1 MAGATP
7 RDLHIDQLLT
17 NVSLMYRN
25 QTYIADQIFP
35 TVPVVK
41 QSNKLVKYD
50 QSHWFRDDAKLRAPG
65 TKSQGGGWTVDTSA
79 LYFCDRFSY
88 RHEIYDEE
96 RDNADQ
102 PFNLDVEATEFVTDK
117 MQIRREVALATDF
130 FTTGVWG
137 TDKAGATDFTKW
149 SDYANSSPMQD
160 IFGWKDLVEGQ
171 IGREPN
177 KLVLGKQVWT
187 QLKWHPDLIDL
198 IKYTQKGQMSQEL
211 FAATV
216 EFPSVLVGRAIS
228 TVSPEGTAEGSVAY
242 TRVWGKN
249 ALMVYTPDRPS
260 LMTPSA
266 GYTFIW
272 QRVPS
277 AQQYIVRYR
286 DMEREADIVEG
297 NTYFDQ
303 KATGTTAG
311 LFASAAVA

>member
-79 LYFCDRFSY
+79 IYFCDRFSY
-88 RHEIYDEE
+88 RHEVYDEE

-130 FTTGVWG
+130 FTTSVWG

-149 SDYANSSPMQD
+149 SDYANSSPLQD
-160 IFGWKDLVEGQ
+160 LFGWKDIVEGQ

-177 KLVLGKQVWT
+177 KLIMGKQVWT

-211 FAATV
+211 FSATI
-216 EFPSVLVGRAIS
+216 EFPTVLVGRAIQAA
-228 TVSPEGTAEGSVAY
+228 SPEGTAEASVSY

-286 DMEREADIVEG
+286 DMEREADIIEG

-303 KATGTTAG
+303 KVTGATAG

>member
-117 MQIRREVALATDF
+117 MQIRREVALANDF

-137 TDKAGATDFTKW
+137 SDKVGATDFTKW
-149 SDYANSSPMQD
+149 SDYANSSPLQD
-160 IFGWKDLVEGQ
+160 LFGWKDLVEGQ

-198 IKYTQKGQMSQEL
+198 IKYTQKGQMSVDL

-216 EFPSVLVGRAIS
+216 EFQNVMVGRAIS
-228 TVSPEGTAEGSVAY
+228 TASPEGTAEGSVTY